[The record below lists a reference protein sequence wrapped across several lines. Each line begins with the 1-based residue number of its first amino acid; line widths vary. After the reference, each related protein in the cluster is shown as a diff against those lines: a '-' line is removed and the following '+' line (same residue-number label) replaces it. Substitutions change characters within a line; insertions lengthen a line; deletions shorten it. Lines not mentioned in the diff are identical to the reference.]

1 MGIPQTNSVRWQQL
15 IERFPGLGRGH
26 FRFTSPDDSMYNC
39 LAWAAGETKRCWH
52 PSDFGSLH
60 WPGGSK
66 PDTVQE
72 WAEAYIQMG
81 YSECDSA
88 AHERGVKKV
97 AIYADAEGPL
107 HVARQLPGGH
117 WSSKLGPREDIEH
130 ELDGLVGREYGRVV
144 MVMSRPFGG
153 QVELPIEDERV

>member
-1 MGIPQTNSVRWQQL
+1 M
-15 IERFPGLGRGH
+15 
-26 FRFTSPDDSMYNC
+26 
-39 LAWAAGETKRCWH
+39 
-52 PSDFGSLH
+52 
-60 WPGGSK
+60 
-66 PDTVQE
+66 
-72 WAEAYIQMG
+72 
-81 YSECDSA
+81 
-88 AHERGVKKV
+88 

-153 QVELPIEDERV
+153 QVELPMEDERVRW